1 MMAALKPFGGGDG
14 MGGWFKFPLYLR
26 LESLQN
32 LIIFITGA
40 KIFVKS
46 IALHVRVTDHV
57 NSFMKLFHS
66 V

>member
-1 MMAALKPFGGGDG
+1 